1 LDRKVRGITLIELL
15 VVIAIISI
23 LAGIAI
29 PEFIKMVLRQML
41 KADMDRFMSYLNT
54 ARLYSMTAREEKPW
68 GISISGNVIRLFKD
82 NNSNCQ
88 YDSGEEVM
96 SFTLDS
102 TVSITPESGCNIIVF
117 DKKGYPRNS
126 SCGLGMCSYT
136 LTSSAGHTRQVK
148 ISRFGRIS
156 YE

>member
-1 LDRKVRGITLIELL
+1 VRGITLIELL

-23 LAGIAI
+23 LVGFALFG
-29 PEFIKMVLRQML
+29 FRNLVLHQRL
-41 KADMDRFMSYLNT
+41 KADTDRFMSYLNT

-68 GISISGNVIRLFKD
+68 GIYISGNVIRLFKD
-82 NNSNCQ
+82 SNSNCQ
-88 YDSGEEVM
+88 YDPGEEVR

-102 TVSITPESGCNIIVF
+102 TVSITFGSGCNIIVF

-136 LTSSAGHTRQVK
+136 LRSSAGYTRQVS
-148 ISRFGRIS
+148 ISRFGRIN
-156 YE
+156 YETP